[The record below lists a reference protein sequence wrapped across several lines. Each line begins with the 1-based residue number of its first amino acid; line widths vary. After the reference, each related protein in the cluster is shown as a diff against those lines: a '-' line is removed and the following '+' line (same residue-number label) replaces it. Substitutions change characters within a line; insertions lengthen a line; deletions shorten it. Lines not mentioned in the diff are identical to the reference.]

1 MNFMKLLIDKIL
13 QSSPDI
19 LWRRRDHTDNLGT
32 RHYLTSEMP
41 GFDREYYLKHNRD
54 AISVGEN
61 ALEHYLEVG
70 WKQGRDPSPGFSG
83 QRYLAWNP
91 DVAEA
96 GLNPLV
102 HYLNYGLAEGRLG
115 ACDDSKL
122 QASSCS
128 SGNEDPSGQ
137 PLASRESHLDSGSDR
152 DSSTRIPVRLL

>member
-1 MNFMKLLIDKIL
+1 MKFMKFLIEKIL
-13 QSSPDI
+13 RSSPNCF
-19 LWRRRDHTDNLGT
+19 WRRRDHTTNLDT

-41 GFDREYYLKHNRD
+41 GFDREYYLEHNRD
-54 AISVGEN
+54 AISIGEN
-61 ALEHYLEVG
+61 ALKHYLEVG
-70 WKQGRDPSPGFSG
+70 WKQGRDPSAGFSG

-128 SGNEDPSGQ
+128 GGNEDPCGQ
-137 PLASRESHLDSGSDR
+137 SLASRESHLDSEIDR